1 MSDDALDL
9 DALEHNEEKAQE
21 LLELYKHFDC
31 DINDVTLHTYFN
43 FKNKGKAGAKDSFSY
58 KIAILK
64 NDSELKQSI
73 IDNVIKKTISDL
85 ENRVVIVS
93 DVNTLSDRTNTIS
106 FLNDAE
112 QYDNEQMKFLTGI
125 VFDAGFGGDGN
136 ENIPIVDF
144 DSVDLISKVDSIIFV
159 LSKNNDDN
167 CITIYKKQ
175 YPVQNLSRKKNN
187 FYRFSKKELSRVD
200 QDMISIDGKASL
212 VFAGD
217 TVFIYDQNVFERF
230 FGYKAWIKNAATDF
244 VNNMSTRFKGF
255 VDLSKFI
262 ERVNKDSHDA
272 DAFSRK
278 LAKAYARSETKQ
290 TLQTITNEHLKSVLD
305 ENGYLAGV
313 LKYKKG
319 DATICIASHNQQDT
333 FIAMVSEGVLRSL
346 ITGIDYLSLG
356 SKRKISSAASN
367 TTTSTTSDSSSAAV

>member
-187 FYRFSKKELSRVD
+187 FYGFSKKELSRVD

-313 LKYKKG
+313 L
-319 DATICIASHNQQDT
+319 
-333 FIAMVSEGVLRSL
+333 GV
-346 ITGIDYLSLG
+346 
-356 SKRKISSAASN
+356 
-367 TTTSTTSDSSSAAV
+367 

>member
-1 MSDDALDL
+1 MSDDALEL
-9 DALEHNEEKAQE
+9 DALEHDEKKAQE

-31 DINDVTLHTYFN
+31 DINNVTLHTYFN
-43 FKNKGKAGAKDSFSY
+43 FKNKSNVGGKNSFSY

-64 NDSELKQSI
+64 NDDELKQSI

-85 ENRVVIVS
+85 ESRAVIVS
-93 DVNTLSDRTNTIS
+93 DVNNLSDRTNTIS

-112 QYDNEQMKFLTGI
+112 QYSDEQMKFLTGI
-125 VFDAGFGGDGN
+125 VFDAGFGGDG
-136 ENIPIVDF
+136 EGNIPVVDF
-144 DSVDLISKVDSIIFV
+144 DSVDLITKVDSIIFV
-159 LSKNNDDN
+159 LSKNDDDN

-187 FYRFSKKELSRVD
+187 FYGFSKKELSRVD

-212 VFAGD
+212 VFAGT

-230 FGYKAWIKNAATDF
+230 FGYKAWIKDTATGF
-244 VNNMSTRFKGF
+244 VNDMSSCFKEF

-262 ERVNKDSHDA
+262 ERVSKDSHDA

-290 TLQTITNEHLKSVLD
+290 TLQIITNEHLKRVLD
-305 ENGYLAGV
+305 ENEYLAGV
-313 LKYKKG
+313 LKYKRG
-319 DATICIASHNQQDT
+319 DDTIRIVSHNQQDT

-346 ITGIDYLSLG
+346 ITGIDYLSFG
-356 SKRKISSAASN
+356 SKRKIPSTASN
-367 TTTSTTSDSSSAAV
+367 ATTRTTSDSSSVAE

>member
-187 FYRFSKKELSRVD
+187 FYGFSKKELSRVD

-255 VDLSKFI
+255 VDLSK
-262 ERVNKDSHDA
+262 
-272 DAFSRK
+272 
-278 LAKAYARSETKQ
+278 
-290 TLQTITNEHLKSVLD
+290 
-305 ENGYLAGV
+305 
-313 LKYKKG
+313 
-319 DATICIASHNQQDT
+319 
-333 FIAMVSEGVLRSL
+333 
-346 ITGIDYLSLG
+346 
-356 SKRKISSAASN
+356 
-367 TTTSTTSDSSSAAV
+367 